1 MNVLI
6 IEDEPHAG
14 KRLKRVGKDVMPGA
28 FFHGPVESIVEAVEW
43 LKENPAPDLLL
54 VDIHLADGLSFEIF
68 SQVEVKAPVIFTT
81 AYDQYAIRAFK
92 FNSIDYLLKPVE
104 SEALATAY
112 QKFKDSGFNHPQA
125 QLGSDWPNQLAL
137 DVQHAFK
144 KRFVLKVGDKLRT
157 VDTVDVNYAY
167 SENKATYL
175 VDTQGKSHLTDYTL
189 DQLEELFNPSE
200 FFRLNRKYI
209 SRYAVMVNILS
220 YSNSRLRVEIEG
232 CHDQDIVLSR
242 DKAKAFK
249 IWLDS

>member
-6 IEDEPHAG
+6 IEDEPHAA
-14 KRLKRVGKDVMPGA
+14 KRLKRIGKDVMPDV
-28 FFHGPVESIVEAVEW
+28 FFHGPLESIQEAVEW
-43 LKENPAPDLLL
+43 LNDNPAPDLLL

-68 SQVEVKAPVIFTT
+68 AQVEVKAPVIFTT

-104 SEALATAY
+104 AEALDIAFT
-112 QKFKDSGFNHPQA
+112 KFKNATLAGPQS
-125 QLGSDWPNQLAL
+125 QLGSDWHAQLAS
-137 DVQHAFK
+137 DVQNQFK

-157 VDTVDVNYAY
+157 VDTVNVNYAY

-175 VDTQGKSHLTDYTL
+175 VDSQGKSHLTDYTL
-189 DQLEELFNPSE
+189 DQLEEVLNPTE

-220 YSNSRLRVEIEG
+220 YSNSRLRVELAG
-232 CHDQDIVLSR
+232 CNDQDIVLSR
-242 DKAKAFK
+242 ERAKAFK
-249 IWLDS
+249 LWLDR